1 MIAVLITSGGMGLR
15 FQASSLGLKENVG
28 LKENLPKQFLKI
40 NGERILTK
48 TINVFK
54 EFADFLIVSIPA
66 EYEEFF
72 KMEYPEIN
80 YCIGGGTRQKSVFNA
95 LLQIKN
101 ADYVLITDAVRPFVS
116 KELIQNVIKE
126 LRGGEKGVIPAIPM
140 HDTVKKSQNGYIVET
155 LNREEIFSVQTPQG
169 FDFKTIKALHR
180 KYKNENFS
188 DDSLLFEMEKIPV
201 KMILGEKSNIKITTP
216 EDLK

>member
-15 FQASSLGLKENVG
+15 FQTKSLDLKGNFNLE
-28 LKENLPKQFLKI
+28 ENLPKQFLKI

-48 TINVFK
+48 TINIFK

-66 EYEEFF
+66 EYEAFF
-72 KMEYPEIN
+72 KKEYPEIN

-95 LLQIKN
+95 LSQIKN

-116 KELIQNVIKE
+116 KELIQNVIHE
-126 LRGGEKGVIPAIPM
+126 LRSGERGVIPAIPM
-140 HDTVKKSQNGYIVET
+140 HDTIKKIQNGYIVET

-169 FDFKTIKALHR
+169 FDFEIIKNLHQ
-180 KYKNENFS
+180 KYKDENFS